1 MYLEELRLE
10 ILETARALT
19 KFGLVWMAGGT
30 AAARD
35 PESGWVAM
43 TPSGL
48 AYDDLKAADIVLVD
62 LDGKVVEGHYKPS
75 CASELWL
82 RFFRKRAD
90 LNAIVHTHSC
100 YATAFAVAN
109 QAIPIITETQADWF
123 GAPIPAAPYAH
134 VEDEEFL
141 RAPVEALGDGFG
153 VLLGRHGVLT
163 FGKYLHDALERAL
176 TLEEAAKTYIMA
188 CVIGTPELFSD
199 AEAKRSFDF
208 YQNRYGQKGPGI
220 KRCSK

>member
-1 MYLEELRLE
+1 MYLEELRNE
-10 ILETARALT
+10 VLETARALA

-48 AYDDLKAADIVLVD
+48 AYDGLNAADIVLLD
-62 LDGKVVEGHYKPS
+62 LEGKVVEGHYRPS

-82 RFFRKRAD
+82 RFFRKRPD
-90 LNAIVHTHSC
+90 LNALVHTHSC

-109 QAIPIITETQADWF
+109 LSMPVVTETQADWF
-123 GAPIPAAPYAH
+123 GAPIPAALYAH
-134 VEDEEFL
+134 VEDEAFL
-141 RAPVEALGDGFG
+141 TASLEALGDGFG

-163 FGKYLHDALERAL
+163 FGKDLHDALERAV
-176 TLEEAAKTYIMA
+176 TLEEAAKTYTMA
-188 CVIGTPELFSD
+188 CMLGKPQVFTRE
-199 AEAKRSFDF
+199 EASRSFDF
-208 YQNRYGQKGPGI
+208 YHNRYGQEKQ
-220 KRCSK
+220 S